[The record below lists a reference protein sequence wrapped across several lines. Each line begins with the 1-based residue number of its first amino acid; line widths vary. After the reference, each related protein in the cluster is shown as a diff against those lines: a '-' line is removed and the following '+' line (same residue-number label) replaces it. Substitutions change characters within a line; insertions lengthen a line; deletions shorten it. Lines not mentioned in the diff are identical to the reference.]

1 MMRCLNWSSCSSR
14 HRLEFQTPEQFTLLI
29 QIKIINRLKSN
40 NSRNFYELFA
50 QPKQR
55 ISLTQIHNLHI
66 KKMKSIRCH
75 GFGLIINEF
84 FDLPKFLLTIS
95 NSFLVNDLIFKTKLK
110 LNKFLFIFIVRT
122 EHIEIFKFD

>member
-1 MMRCLNWSSCSSR
+1 
-14 HRLEFQTPEQFTLLI
+14 
-29 QIKIINRLKSN
+29 
-40 NSRNFYELFA
+40 
-50 QPKQR
+50 
-55 ISLTQIHNLHI
+55 
-66 KKMKSIRCH
+66 MKSIRCH

-110 LNKFLFIFIVRT
+110 LNKFLFISSIRT